1 MGGEDL
7 PIIENKMLNEQLLFQ
22 MGRVIEPP
30 DQISH
35 GWIGLMWVFVVVH

>member
-22 MGRVIEPP
+22 MGRGNRA
-30 DQISH
+30 S
-35 GWIGLMWVFVVVH
+35 